1 MIRNHPLL
9 FTILA
14 LTLTVTVSAWLAVLA
29 RPQAPA
35 SFVGAADEAA
45 PLFEAVSLP
54 DGEEGAGEEYGY
66 LLKEHEGK
74 LAVFEKGQS
83 TPHMVFDIYISTL
96 PNYDQGQL
104 AQGVKVKDYDE
115 LVLLIED
122 YIS

>member
-14 LTLTVTVSAWLAVLA
+14 LALTITVSAWLAVLT
-29 RPQAPA
+29 RPEAPV
-35 SFVGAADEAA
+35 SFAGAADEAA
-45 PLFEAVSLP
+45 PPFEAISLP
-54 DGEEGAGEEYGY
+54 GGEGEEYGY
-66 LLKEHEGK
+66 LLREHEGK
-74 LAVFEKGQS
+74 LAVFEKGQD
-83 TPHMVFDIYISTL
+83 TPHMVFDIYVSTL
-96 PNYDQGQL
+96 PDYDQGQL